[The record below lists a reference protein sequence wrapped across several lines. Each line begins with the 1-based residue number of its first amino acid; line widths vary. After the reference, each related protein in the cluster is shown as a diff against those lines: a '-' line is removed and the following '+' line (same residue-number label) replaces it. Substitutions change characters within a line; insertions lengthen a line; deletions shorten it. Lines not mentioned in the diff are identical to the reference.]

1 MDNWQENVHP
11 KDIFISFDREMA
23 KLRYKEMPNR
33 IYCEMKPELI
43 MEGSMD
49 KGSFTGDTIQ
59 ETQPIY
65 EEVKYPAIYSIMRLA
80 TSAFGHLL
88 ICLSALLLFLNN
100 RDLPDLTAFKPIMD
114 TFYLPLLLWSLGPLP

>member
-1 MDNWQENVHP
+1 MLVTTLDALFMAKKRADMLDPRTEVSEYMDNWQENVHP

-49 KGSFTGDTIQ
+49 KGSFTVIRSRR
-59 ETQPIY
+59 P
-65 EEVKYPAIYSIMRLA
+65 SRSMRRSN
-80 TSAFGHLL
+80 TRRFIRS
-88 ICLSALLLFLNN
+88 
-100 RDLPDLTAFKPIMD
+100 
-114 TFYLPLLLWSLGPLP
+114 

>member
-1 MDNWQENVHP
+1 VYLVTAVILMLVTTLDALFMAKKRADMLDPRTEVSEYKDNWHENVHP

-23 KLRYKEMPNR
+23 KSRYKEMPNR

-80 TSAFGHLL
+80 
-88 ICLSALLLFLNN
+88 
-100 RDLPDLTAFKPIMD
+100 
-114 TFYLPLLLWSLGPLP
+114 

>member
-1 MDNWQENVHP
+1 
-11 KDIFISFDREMA
+11 
-23 KLRYKEMPNR
+23 MPNR

-80 TSAFGHLL
+80 TSAFRSSAHMPVSVAAVPEQQGSARPDCVQTDHGYILPSVAPVVFWSIAVNIAHIAWAEINFKKHTDLL
-88 ICLSALLLFLNN
+88 
-100 RDLPDLTAFKPIMD
+100 
-114 TFYLPLLLWSLGPLP
+114 